1 MPLPKVLNGQKI
13 SLMLPAEVVR
23 RIKLEALD
31 AGCLPTL
38 IVQKALEGYWRIEGG
53 DSASVLPRNDA
64 LSNDS
69 TVSPPAL
76 PIPLRQM
83 KQLTIM
89 EAMLAEGRFTEQEFT
104 TAMGKTPS
112 ALRAAWI
119 KNKSGAMT
127 EVVKIEKFISSKCS
141 SRNDYLALLE
151 ATRVPG
157 DDSSVPILR

>member
-31 AGCLPTL
+31 TGCLPTVV
-38 IVQKALEGYWRIEGG
+38 VQKALEGYWRTEAGN
-53 DSASVLPRNDA
+53 SASVQSQAGAQPNDPA
-64 LSNDS
+64 
-69 TVSPPAL
+69 VSPLSL

-89 EAMLAEGRFTEQEFT
+89 DAMLAEGRFTEQEFT
-104 TAMGKTPS
+104 SAVGKTPS
-112 ALRAAWI
+112 VLRAAWI

-127 EVVKIEKFISSKCS
+127 EIVKLEKFISSKCI
-141 SRNDYLALLE
+141 SRNDYLALIE

-157 DDSSVPILR
+157 DDSPMPPLP